1 MNLSELIVD
10 GIRND
15 PLCSQRTDLSAD
27 ELAGVRRK
35 RETASGSL
43 FNIAKGISA
52 IGTLMGLAGNE
63 GEVSPSTAA
72 ELGWFLEEMGDVVAS
87 LSEVIGTTTD
97 CLQAHQDSAA
107 SPRLEPAVRAMERA
121 K

>member
-1 MNLSELIVD
+1 MNLSELIVE

-15 PLCSQRTDLSAD
+15 PLCSQRTALSAD

-35 RETASGSL
+35 RETARSSL
-43 FNIAKGISA
+43 FNIAKGVSA

-72 ELGWFLEEMGDVVAS
+72 EIGWFLEEMGDVLAS
-87 LSEVIGTTTD
+87 LSEVVGATTD
-97 CLQAHQDSAA
+97 RLHAHQDAMVSA
-107 SPRLEPAVRAMERA
+107 RGEVL
-121 K
+121 

>member
-1 MNLSELIVD
+1 MNLSELIVE

-15 PLCSQRTDLSAD
+15 PRCSQRTALSAD

-35 RETASGSL
+35 RETASSSL
-43 FNIAKGISA
+43 FNLAKGISA

-97 CLQAHQDSAA
+97 RLQAHQDAVA
-107 SPRLEPAVRAMERA
+107 SPRWEV
-121 K
+121 KS